1 MIGVALAATIV
12 IAVGAS
18 TARYMSVIK
27 EMNLLFNGQVMVVS
41 KDAIVVQAIPI
52 TGSMLP
58 QDSTIQK
65 IGEAEGAGRIVP
77 ILFVTNVETSGIQ
90 PVNFSFGIPV
100 GDWNLILGPISLRRG
115 EGRLPLSES
124 STEVVIGLS
133 LAGQYG
139 WTVGSNLNINGYNMT
154 VTGVLETSL
163 AILTRSFIMP
173 LGMAQEVYNYPKSV
187 NIITIKPIEGFSE
200 ENLTEAIESNVKN
213 MNNVTYVNALTER
226 ERNDVILPVLAQVET
241 WNFGLQTAIFTMCII
256 LVMTVMLISV
266 SERRRD
272 FATLDAIGAPLS
284 YVFKV
289 VIFETALIGVLGGVL
304 GVFFGSL
311 GALVLA
317 SLYTSIPFTQFFPSV
332 FEIIPPFYMLQMF
345 AAVIAVCC
353 LGGIIP
359 ALNAAR
365 MRVAET
371 LRSEY

>member
-1 MIGVALAATIV
+1 MVGVALAATIV

-65 IGEAEGAGRIVP
+65 IRETEGANRIVP

-90 PVNFSFGIPV
+90 PVNFSFGIPI
-100 GDWNLILGPISLRRG
+100 GDWNLILGPISLRYG
-115 EGRLPLSES
+115 EGRFPMNES
-124 STEVVIGLS
+124 SNEVVIGLS

-139 WTVGSNLNINGYNMT
+139 WTVGSDLNINGYNMT

-173 LGMAQEVYNYPKSV
+173 LGIAQEVYNYPKSI
-187 NIITIKPIEGFSE
+187 NIITVKPVEGFSE
-200 ENLTEAIESNVKN
+200 KDLSEAIESNVK
-213 MNNVTYVNALTER
+213 MNNVTYVNALTE
-226 ERNDVILPVLAQVET
+226 EDRNDVIMPVLAQVET
-241 WNFGLQTAIFTMCII
+241 WNFGLQTAIFAMCII

-304 GVFFGSL
+304 GVFFGSI

-317 SLYTSIPFTQFFPSV
+317 SLYTSIPLAQFFPSV
-332 FEIIPPFYMLQMF
+332 FEIIPPLYMLQMF

-353 LGGIIP
+353 LGGIVP

-365 MRVAET
+365 MRVAEA